1 MSSFYE
7 PQARWGHGAVE
18 VKGSVYIWGGEDSAG
33 NPYPASLLEVFN
45 IRTGHWE
52 QRNARGVGPIG
63 VIYSAYTTIG
73 EKLYTFSGRG
83 KGRSYYN
90 TLHQL
95 NLKTMKWKKLTSRNP
110 ADTPTPRRGCT
121 MISYGND
128 KLVTFG
134 GYDANDEY
142 SNDLHLFSLRDGE
155 YTYVHTCIH
164 LATFY
169 SS

>member
-1 MSSFYE
+1 MLSYAVGMSSFYE
-7 PQARWGHGAVE
+7 PRARWGHGAVE
-18 VKGSVYIWGGEDSAG
+18 VKGNVYIWGGEDSDG
-33 NPYPASLLEVFN
+33 NPYPASLIEVFN

-83 KGRSYYN
+83 KGRTYYN

-95 NLKTMKWKKLTSRNP
+95 NLKTMKWKKLTSRNA
-110 ADTPTPRRGCT
+110 ADAPTPRRGCT

-134 GYDANDEY
+134 GYDANNKY
-142 SNDLHLFSLRDGE
+142 SNDLHLFNLRDSE
-155 YTYVHTCIH
+155 
-164 LATFY
+164 
-169 SS
+169 